1 MKLNIKKLQN
11 GGLIYKSSPTNNKK
25 LNINKE
31 LKVNNLTPLDPIK
44 VNPTKQFTESKNNF
58 LNLPKTQPLLNFMGY
73 KNIGYDSDTVLK
85 LIDKFEGFKD
95 KFFKKF
101 VNAFIPEIFFNLIN
115 EIKSFD

>member
-1 MKLNIKKLQN
+1 MKLNVKKLQN

-58 LNLPKTQPLLNFMGY
+58 LNLPKTQPLLKHFKGGLFFSCSSGLSAL
-73 KNIGYDSDTVLK
+73 ILSSK
-85 LIDKFEGFKD
+85 L
-95 KFFKKF
+95 
-101 VNAFIPEIFFNLIN
+101 LIW
-115 EIKSFD
+115 S